1 MAREQYRVEIHGATG
16 DAMLQG
22 RTIEELHDDEGVP
35 LVSADFVDG
44 ADVGMVQGGSGA
56 GFAAE
61 ALQSLRV
68 LGDVVGK
75 EFQSNEPAEVGV
87 FGFVDDAHA
96 AAAEFLNDA
105 VMGDGLADHEED
117 SLSGG

>member
-1 MAREQYRVEIHGATG
+1 
-16 DAMLQG
+16 
-22 RTIEELHDDEGVP
+22 
-35 LVSADFVDG
+35 
-44 ADVGMVQGGSGA
+44 MVQGRSGA

-61 ALQSLRV
+61 ALESLRV

-75 EFQSNEPAEVGV
+75 EFQSDKPSEVGV

-96 AAAEFLNDA
+96 ATAEFLNDP
-105 VMGDGLADHEED
+105 VMRYGLADHEED